1 MHDVENG
8 SDHGRC
14 RVVQHH
20 QTKLSIPLISH
31 LRRNH
36 DRGSKVNI
44 LTMDPPKTT
53 TAVQHLQLDQQA
65 TLGSLADDEV
75 LVELHAASLSY
86 RDIVIAKV
94 SHNCFCL
101 SKDHTDNSQGAL
113 GELPKVVIPGSDGA
127 GVVKAVGSKV
137 QDLAIGERVV
147 THLAP
152 TEDDDALPPS
162 MAEISTGL
170 GHGQNGTLREY
181 GIFKPTALV
190 KAPHNLDFA
199 RAATLTCSG
208 LTAWNALFGLAGR
221 EVKKGD

>member
-1 MHDVENG
+1 
-8 SDHGRC
+8 
-14 RVVQHH
+14 
-20 QTKLSIPLISH
+20 
-31 LRRNH
+31 
-36 DRGSKVNI
+36 
-44 LTMDPPKTT
+44 MDPPKTT

-86 RDIVIAKV
+86 RDIVIAK
-94 SHNCFCL
+94 
-101 SKDHTDNSQGAL
+101 GAL